1 MITCVSLATSQIARF
16 NFSLLYARAVGWG
29 DSDPDTHERL
39 ISFVGGGSGYHCVW
53 LVGVL
58 GVGDRPAVGACDSLI
73 LLTRQ
78 AEGREREGL
87 TTHTLQDHTVTVAQT
102 SLGRTPDLNPSKQPV
117 RVGGVPQRSECVGLR
132 GDQDWC
138 GGHIA
143 WWKGL
148 RDCRSRPRFFPKNG
162 VEAVEKGIAGPS

>member
-1 MITCVSLATSQIARF
+1 VSHLQRHRLQRF

-53 LVGVL
+53 LVGAL
-58 GVGDRPAVGACDSLI
+58 GVRDRPAVGACDSLI

-87 TTHTLQDHTVTVAQT
+87 TTHTLQDHGNRGPNIPWANPRFESFKTAG
-102 SLGRTPDLNPSKQPV
+102 SCGWGTPAIGV
-117 RVGGVPQRSECVGLR
+117 RWP
-132 GDQDWC
+132 
-138 GGHIA
+138 A
-143 WWKGL
+143 W
-148 RDCRSRPRFFPKNG
+148 RPRLVRRAHRLVERLERLPVQAQILPK
-162 VEAVEKGIAGPS
+162 EWS